1 MDKSAGLPVPT
12 AGPSR
17 FRLVVCASAGAVA
30 PSLQPAAG
38 RTTRWPASKALL
50 RLLLAGHGRWSGPA
64 VLDWPCREQ
73 AGQVLHRTAHKPPGN
88 RGAGTATP
96 TGRTPPGSACGWAGG
111 GACASCRGL
120 GTVVRTRARALVRR
134 HMRPEDPRP
143 PRPASLAYACRTCP
157 PPQRHLRTTRA
168 GTHIPQ
174 HCPCWT
180 SPPQGCG
187 RGAGARPWRGGGGR
201 GGTPGL
207 ARRAAKVSRAQRV
220 TCTERE
226 FSGRAAPKS
235 RRGRG
240 GCAGSQ
246 QQHLSGRYEWGF
258 LLKVAQTLAVAGLL
272 LPGCEFEGRIMSF

>member
-187 RGAGARPWRGGGGR
+187 RGAGARPCRASK
-201 GGTPGL
+201 L
-207 ARRAAKVSRAQRV
+207 AKSRAQWPRSFPH
-220 TCTERE
+220 TACHT
-226 FSGRAAPKS
+226 RAGPALTILDPQRYGDIHPMH
-235 RRGRG
+235 RRDEARG
-240 GCAGSQ
+240 
-246 QQHLSGRYEWGF
+246 
-258 LLKVAQTLAVAGLL
+258 
-272 LPGCEFEGRIMSF
+272 